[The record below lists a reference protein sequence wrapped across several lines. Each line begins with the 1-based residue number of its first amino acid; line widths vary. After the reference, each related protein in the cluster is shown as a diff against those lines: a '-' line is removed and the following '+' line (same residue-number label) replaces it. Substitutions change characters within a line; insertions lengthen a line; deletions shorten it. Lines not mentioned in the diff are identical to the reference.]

1 MRPAGACASS
11 EALLLALGVMTRPG
25 RRSAKSPRGAHS
37 LGSRRARRGARL
49 FCGLTPPECVVSI
62 RADHGQHDG
71 VDELIVNATPHP
83 VGSPM
88 FQVSF
93 GWWLIASR
101 QFPEPCSW
109 PRQTMMLT

>member
-25 RRSAKSPRGAHS
+25 LLREVKFAVRTTWAVDE
-37 LGSRRARRGARL
+37 
-49 FCGLTPPECVVSI
+49 PEGVRVCFVVS
-62 RADHGQHDG
+62 RHPNAWSASVPTMATKHDG

-83 VGSPM
+83 VGSQM

-101 QFPEPCSW
+101 QFPRAMFLAKAEHV
-109 PRQTMMLT
+109 